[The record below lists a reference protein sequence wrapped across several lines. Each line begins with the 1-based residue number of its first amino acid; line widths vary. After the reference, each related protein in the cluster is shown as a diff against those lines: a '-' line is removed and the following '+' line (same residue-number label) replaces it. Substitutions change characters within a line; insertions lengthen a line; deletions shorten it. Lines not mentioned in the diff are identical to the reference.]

1 MPKSFT
7 RFRTAALP
15 NDSFLA
21 ASHPWERLQDVSSI
35 RAKVLAALKELTTA
49 YSDITAI
56 GLTGQMHGIVYLD
69 KDGNPVSPLY
79 TWQDGRGNLPD
90 YEEAHSIGI
99 PCW

>member
-1 MPKSFT
+1 MMNQALRLLDQLLERYPQ
-7 RFRTAALP
+7 TA
-15 NDSFLA
+15 S
-21 ASHPWERLQDVSSI
+21 
-35 RAKVLAALKELTTA
+35 
-49 YSDITAI
+49 I

-69 KDGNPVSPLY
+69 REGRCISPLY